1 MPLVINYV
9 KYDFT
14 AFTLK
19 RNRKIVHLDALFA
32 LGNQAKVSL
41 KLAKRNGKQKA
52 KTRAKPYPSPNNKE
66 AQINREKNENGG
78 FKEV

>member
-14 AFTLK
+14 TFTLK
-19 RNRKIVHLDALFA
+19 RNKKIVHLDALFA

-41 KLAKRNGKQKA
+41 KLAKRNSKQTANTKA
-52 KTRAKPYPSPNNKE
+52 KP
-66 AQINREKNENGG
+66 
-78 FKEV
+78 